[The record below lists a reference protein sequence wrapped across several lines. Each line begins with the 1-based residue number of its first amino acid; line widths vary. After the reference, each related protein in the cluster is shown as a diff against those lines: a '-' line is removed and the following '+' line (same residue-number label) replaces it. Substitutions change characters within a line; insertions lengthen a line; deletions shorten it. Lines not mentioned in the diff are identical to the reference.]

1 MADIVTF
8 GEVLAEFMTIEVNQS
23 LGKPG
28 QLAGPFP
35 GGAPAI
41 FIDQAVKLG
50 STAAMVSCVGDDAFG
65 QMLTQRLA
73 DDGVDVSAIATRAEQ
88 TTASAFVTY
97 YDDGSRDFIFNI
109 ANSACAHIEPRQ
121 FDEPLKGCK
130 LFHIAGTALFSGHM
144 IDLARSAVDRVH
156 AQGGRVSFDP
166 NVRKQMLA
174 RQGARQALTD
184 LLSRTDI
191 LLPSDREL
199 NLLVDCDDDE
209 KAVQKALELGVSEI
223 AWKHGKSGCR
233 YYDGQSDGK
242 ASREVPG
249 FSVDEVDPTGA
260 GDSFGATFCTLR
272 SQGMAADEALMYA
285 NAAGASAVSR
295 RGAMEGTSTRQQ
307 LDDFI
312 AAQQH

>member
-1 MADIVTF
+1 MSDIVTF
-8 GEVLAEFMTIEVNQS
+8 GEVLAEFMTTEINQS
-23 LGKPG
+23 LGEPG
-28 QLAGPFP
+28 SLAGPFP

-50 STAAMVSCVGDDAFG
+50 SSAAMVSAVGDDAFG
-65 QMLTQRLA
+65 RMLVDRLA
-73 DDGVDVSAIATRAEQ
+73 ADGVDVSGVATHTDQ

-109 ANSACAHIEPRQ
+109 ANSACAQIEPRQ
-121 FDEPLKGCK
+121 FDRVLAGCS

-144 IDLARSAVDRVH
+144 IDLARTAVDRVH

-166 NVRKQMLA
+166 NVRAPMLA
-174 RQGARQALTD
+174 RPGVREALTD

-209 KAVQKALELGVSEI
+209 QAVEQALEIGVAEI
-223 AWKHGKSGCR
+223 AWKHGRGGCR
-233 YYDGQSDGK
+233 YYDGQIRRD
-242 ASREVPG
+242 VPG
-249 FSVDEVDPTGA
+249 FEVTEVDPTGA

-272 SQGMAADEALMYA
+272 SQGMGAEQALLYA
-285 NAAGASAVSR
+285 NAAGASAVSC
-295 RGAMEGTSTRQQ
+295 RGAMEGTSTRVQ
-307 LDDFI
+307 LDAFI
-312 AAQQH
+312 AGQQA